1 MNDVLMRFTARLNI
15 FSFEL
20 LLNTFEQ
27 NWEDSHLSFRYTL
40 IHAGN
45 GQTLMPKSTKELH

>member
-1 MNDVLMRFTARLNI
+1 MNDVLMRFTAILNI